1 MPTTKKRVNITLSE
15 EIEKAL
21 ELLADRDN
29 VPVATKASE
38 LVKIAIEIDEADMLN
53 MVAEERDTKKA
64 KYISHDKAW
73 S

>member
-53 MVAEERDTKKA
+53 MVAEERDTKGA

>member
-53 MVAEERDTKKA
+53 MVAEERDTEKA